1 MKTIIYLLLLPLFT
15 SAQPAYKGTVIA
27 AKDHQ
32 PIPFAS
38 VGLIKENIGIN
49 ADENGYF
56 ELNTTHPQPND
67 SLVISSVG
75 FVTQKLSLHKLPDS
89 GIQITLPEEAITLS
103 PVYISTQKNWTKE
116 TLNDYRD
123 CGNSFYTSSGFL
135 KQLAQHFSSP
145 AEGAILTHIRIC
157 RLTGPIFKPAKA
169 RFRIRV
175 YGLDSITGGP
185 GADLCDKVIEVK
197 SKNQSI
203 NLNLEEYK
211 IRIPGH
217 RFFIAIEWIRIP
229 YNENKYSTK
238 GSTTPWITYEPQI
251 GWITKNDNQDILW
264 ELDYRNSWYKV
275 SKIFK
280 DKTTLISATV
290 KY

>member
-1 MKTIIYLLLLPLFT
+1 MRFLTILLLFPICVTSQKIYKGAIFT
-15 SAQPAYKGTVIA
+15 SDGKNPV
-27 AKDHQ
+27 
-32 PIPFAS
+32 PFAT
-38 VGLIKENIGIN
+38 VGLIKENTGIN
-49 ADENGYF
+49 ADEHGNF
-56 ELNTTHPQPND
+56 ELLSYHPQPID
-67 SLVISSVG
+67 SLIISSVG
-75 FVTQKLSLHKLPDS
+75 YITRLIPVSSLGDWGMHIFLKKEINNLPPVS
-89 GIQITLPEEAITLS
+89 ITGKREWRKITLNNFKNCS
-103 PVYISTQKNWTKE
+103 NDYIS
-116 TLNDYRD
+116 
-123 CGNSFYTSSGFL
+123 SSGYL
-135 KQLAQHFSSP
+135 SQLAQPFSSP
-145 AEGAILTHIRIC
+145 AENSLLTKVRIC
-157 RLTGPIFKPAKA
+157 RNAGPIFNPAKA